1 MRCKACD
8 RILEDSE
15 LTRKD
20 VHGNFLDLC
29 GVCLSASA
37 TAGVDTQEVMEYYP
51 DGSLT
56 LDDDYD
62 TLY

>member
-20 VHGNFLDLC
+20 VHGNFTK
-29 GVCLSASA
+29 VY
-37 TAGVDTQEVMEYYP
+37 TEEVN
-51 DGSLT
+51 SSSKLHKLT
-56 LDDDYD
+56 
-62 TLY
+62 

>member
-29 GVCLSASA
+29 GICLSASA
-37 TAGVDTQEVMEYYP
+37 TTGVDTQEIMEYYP
-51 DGSLT
+51 NG
-56 LDDDYD
+56 
-62 TLY
+62 

>member
-20 VHGNFLDLC
+20 VHGDFLDLC

-37 TAGVDTQEVMEYYP
+37 PLGVDTEIMEYYP

-56 LDDDYD
+56 LGDDYD
-62 TLY
+62 TLT